1 MHCEA
6 SDGSWKCWEEVAVSC
21 KFRGKY
27 LEVCPLG
34 VIHVFFPGSENHYTF
49 PKVSRGM
56 AVELQKG
63 GEKAKEYLKIHGSL
77 QSLPTITSYT

>member
-6 SDGSWKCWEEVAVSC
+6 FDGSWKCWEEVAVNC

-34 VIHVFFPGSENHYTF
+34 IIHVYFPGSENHYTF
-49 PKVSRGM
+49 PKVRGGW
-56 AVELQKG
+56 ARGGVPLFCLSGRQK
-63 GEKAKEYLKIHGSL
+63 K
-77 QSLPTITSYT
+77 

>member
-49 PKVSRGM
+49 PKVRRERAIKWREREGISENSWKF
-56 AVELQKG
+56 AIPSNCYDCV
-63 GEKAKEYLKIHGSL
+63 
-77 QSLPTITSYT
+77 TV

>member
-27 LEVCPLG
+27 LEVIPLG
-34 VIHVFFPGSENHYTF
+34 IIHILFPASGNHYTF
-49 PKVSRGM
+49 PKVS
-56 AVELQKG
+56 K
-63 GEKAKEYLKIHGSL
+63 
-77 QSLPTITSYT
+77 